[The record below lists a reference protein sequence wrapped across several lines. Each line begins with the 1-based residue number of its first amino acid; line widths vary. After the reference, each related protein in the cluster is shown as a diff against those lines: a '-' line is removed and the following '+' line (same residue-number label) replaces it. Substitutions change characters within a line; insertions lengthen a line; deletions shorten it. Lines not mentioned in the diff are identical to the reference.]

1 MSQLWFDYD
10 TTTTRLQRKIDMLIF
25 ARVESLREAGVR
37 SAYDRLR
44 SDYDISR
51 APASIQRKQK
61 INTSIFRRS
70 RVVVVS

>member
-1 MSQLWFDYD
+1 
-10 TTTTRLQRKIDMLIF
+10 MLIF